1 MAQDDL
7 STIRIEIGRQ
17 SFDYHFGYN
26 CLDQIVARLAAY
38 QPDCFLVVTDDTVA
52 GLHGEMLFP
61 ALRAIAPTHILS
73 RPPGEAAKSM
83 TVLQEHLEQALSYGA
98 TRRSVVI
105 AFGGGVPGNL
115 AGTIAGLLFR
125 GVRLVHLPTTT
136 VAAMDSVLS
145 LKQAVNSSV
154 GKNHFGLY
162 KVPEAVYV
170 DVRMLQTLPSREL
183 RSGLSEFV
191 KNALAIRPEILPR
204 VREVLSGGELAS
216 APNLLWMLEES
227 VAAKLAVMRSDPY
240 EQGMG
245 LVLEYGHTVG
255 HAVELCDFRRRGSD
269 AISHGEAIALGGLAA
284 ARLSQELGH
293 LDADAAELHAELV
306 RLLGGPATIPAGI
319 SEQEIVTVVRADN
332 KRGYLDL
339 KRDEAAFVLLSEL
352 GRPLGDPRLPLVP
365 VPLDLV
371 SAVVTELGAAPM

>member
-1 MAQDDL
+1 MTKDGL
-7 STIRIEIGRQ
+7 SAIRIGIGRQ
-17 SFDYHFGYN
+17 SFDYHFGYD
-26 CLDQIVARLAAY
+26 CLDQIVARLADY

-52 GLHGEMLFP
+52 GLYGEILIP
-61 ALRAIAPTHILS
+61 ALRAIAPTHVLS

-83 TVLQEHLEQALSYGA
+83 TVLQAHLERALSYGA
-98 TRRSVVI
+98 TRRSIVI

-115 AGTIAGLLFR
+115 AGAVAGLLFR
-125 GVRLVHLPTTT
+125 GIRLVHLPTTT

-145 LKQAVNSSV
+145 LKQAVNSDI

-204 VREVLSGGELAS
+204 IREVLGGGELIS
-216 APNLLWMLEES
+216 APNLLWMLKES
-227 VAAKLAVMRSDPY
+227 VAAKLAVMRRDPY
-240 EQGMG
+240 EQGTG

-255 HAVELCDFRRRGSD
+255 HAVELCDLRRRGRD

-284 ARLSQELGH
+284 AWLSQAMGH
-293 LDADAAELHAELV
+293 LDTRATVLHAELV

-319 SEQEIVTVVRADN
+319 SEQDIVTVVRMDN

-339 KRDEAAFVLLSEL
+339 KRDEAAFVLLAKL
-352 GRPLGDPRLPLVP
+352 GRPLGDPARPLVP

-371 SAVVTELGAAPM
+371 STVVTKLGAAQR